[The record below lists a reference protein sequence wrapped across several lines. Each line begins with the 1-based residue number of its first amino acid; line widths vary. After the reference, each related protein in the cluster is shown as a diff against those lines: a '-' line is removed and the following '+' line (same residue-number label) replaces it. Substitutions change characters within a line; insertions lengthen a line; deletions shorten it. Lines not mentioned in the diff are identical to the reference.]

1 MRERIQRVI
10 AETFGLAPEQVGEE
24 ATMATVPGWDSLG
37 HLELM
42 LALEMEFGVRI
53 AMEDMAA
60 LASRAEIE
68 RYLAERQAEAA

>member
-1 MRERIQRVI
+1 MRERIRRVI
-10 AETFGLAPEQVGEE
+10 AETFRLSPDTVGDD
-24 ATMATVPGWDSLG
+24 AAMLTVPGWDSLG